1 MKKVTYSVLVTLS
14 LLASCSSSDDDKEV
28 IGDGFAA
35 APVSGVV
42 YGENFTAGGGKSQ
55 SVTLNGV
62 ESLYIYLTP
71 GAINCNSIQL
81 DPISITV
88 PAATGTYTSGITVVF
103 KNPANDDFEGA
114 TDKKIE
120 ILSISETSVKG
131 RIKASGF
138 HNDEQNIN
146 GTFEVPYCP
155 L

>member
-1 MKKVTYSVLVTLS
+1 MKKITYSVLITLS
-14 LLASCSSSDDDKEV
+14 LLASCSSSDEKEV
-28 IGDGFAA
+28 IGDEFAA
-35 APVSGVV
+35 TPVSGVV
-42 YGENFTAGGGKSQ
+42 YGQNFTVGGGKSQ

-71 GAINCNSIQL
+71 GVINCNSVQL

-88 PAATGTYTSGITVVF
+88 PAATGTFTTGFTVVF
-103 KNPANDDFEGA
+103 KNPANDNFEGA

-138 HNDEQNIN
+138 HDDEQNIN